1 MLDTNTLIYFIKNK
15 PPAVAARINALGED
29 DELCMSFVT
38 YAELL
43 KGAERSTRKAEVL
56 RKLEALTRQIAV
68 HYPAGP
74 LVCRHY
80 AEQATR
86 LKAAGTPIGGNDL
99 WIGSHALAE
108 QATLVTNDTREF
120 TRIEGL
126 VIENWADP
134 AGGLSGA

>member
-15 PPAVAARINALGED
+15 PPGVAARINALGD
-29 DELCMSFVT
+29 DDVLCMSFVT

-56 RKLEALTRQIAV
+56 RKLAGLVQQIAV

-74 LVCRHY
+74 AVCTHY

-86 LKAAGTPIGGNDL
+86 RKLAGTPIGGNDL
-99 WIGSHALAE
+99 WIASHALAE
-108 QATLVTNDTREF
+108 GATLVTNDTGEF
-120 TRIEGL
+120 ARISGL
-126 VIENWADP
+126 VVENWAD
-134 AGGLSGA
+134 AAAI